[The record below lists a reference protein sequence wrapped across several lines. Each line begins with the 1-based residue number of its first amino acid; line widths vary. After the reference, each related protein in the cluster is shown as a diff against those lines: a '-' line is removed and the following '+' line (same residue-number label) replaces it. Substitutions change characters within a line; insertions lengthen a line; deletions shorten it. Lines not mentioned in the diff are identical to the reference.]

1 MQRAHSPHN
10 SQTVLILELPSYRL
24 TFPTPTSRLWRPRSP
39 SHWTCRSL
47 LKIYMAH
54 QPSSSLDHLSE
65 SDLTAKL
72 ELELLPKHVAVIM
85 DGNGRWA
92 ELRGLPRIAGHRE
105 GINSVREMI
114 TLCLE
119 LGIRALTIYAF
130 SQENWNRPTHEISA
144 LMGLLEH
151 YLSTERASLIE
162 QGVRFRAIGRHD
174 LLPQSAQHWVRTT
187 EKETAHLDKLILT
200 VALSYGGRAEIVD
213 AVKAL
218 INDIQAGSL
227 EASLLNETTIQ
238 RYLSTH
244 PLPDPD
250 LLIRTSGEARI
261 SNFLL
266 WQLAYTEL
274 CFSQT
279 LWPDFR
285 RREFLLAL
293 IEYQRRE
300 RRFGRVLTTVSS

>member
-1 MQRAHSPHN
+1 MTRG
-10 SQTVLILELPSYRL
+10 
-24 TFPTPTSRLWRPRSP
+24 
-39 SHWTCRSL
+39 
-47 LKIYMAH
+47 
-54 QPSSSLDHLSE
+54 PSSDLDHLSE
-65 SDLTAKL
+65 SELTAKL
-72 ELELLPKHVAVIM
+72 EPELLPKHVAVIM

-119 LGIRALTIYAF
+119 LGIHALTIYAF
-130 SQENWNRPTHEISA
+130 SQENWNRPTQEISA

-151 YLSTERASLIE
+151 YLSTERASLVE
-162 QGVRFRAIGRHD
+162 QGVRFRTIGRHE
-174 LLPQSAQHWVRTT
+174 LLPLSAQHWVQTT
-187 EKETAHLDKLILT
+187 EKETAHLDKLFLT

-218 INDIQAGSL
+218 LGDVQAGTVQAGL
-227 EASLLNETTIQ
+227 IDEPMFQ

-250 LLIRTSGEARI
+250 LLIRTSGETRI

-274 CFSQT
+274 CFTPT

-300 RRFGRVLTTVSS
+300 RRFGRVLSAVPS

>member
-1 MQRAHSPHN
+1 MQ
-10 SQTVLILELPSYRL
+10 
-24 TFPTPTSRLWRPRSP
+24 
-39 SHWTCRSL
+39 
-47 LKIYMAH
+47 
-54 QPSSSLDHLSE
+54 QPSSSDGLEQLSE
-65 SDLTAKL
+65 HDLTAKL
-72 ELELLPKHVAVIM
+72 EPELLPKHVAVIM

-92 ELRGLPRIAGHRE
+92 ELQGLPRIAGHRE
-105 GINSVREMI
+105 GINSVREII

-119 LGIRALTIYAF
+119 LGIQYLTIYAF
-130 SQENWNRPTHEISA
+130 SQENWNRPMQEISA

-162 QGVRFRAIGRHD
+162 QRIRFRAIGR
-174 LLPQSAQHWVRTT
+174 LEALPESARHWVKTT
-187 EKETAHLDKLILT
+187 EQETAHLDKMHLT

-213 AVKAL
+213 AVRGIVADAQSGK
-218 INDIQAGSL
+218 IRPDR
-227 EASLLNETTIQ
+227 LNESLVQ
-238 RYLSTH
+238 QYLYTH

-250 LLIRTSGEARI
+250 LLIRTSGETRI

-274 CFSQT
+274 YFT
-279 LWPDFR
+279 ATPWPDFR

-300 RRFGRVLTTVSS
+300 RRFGRVLSAVSS

>member
-1 MQRAHSPHN
+1 MA
-10 SQTVLILELPSYRL
+10 QT
-24 TFPTPTSRLWRPRSP
+24 
-39 SHWTCRSL
+39 
-47 LKIYMAH
+47 
-54 QPSSSLDHLSE
+54 PSSSLDHLSE
-65 SDLTAKL
+65 SELTAKL
-72 ELELLPKHVAVIM
+72 EPELLPKHVAVIM

-114 TLCLE
+114 TQCLE
-119 LGIRALTIYAF
+119 LGIQALTIYAF
-130 SQENWNRPTHEISA
+130 SQENWKRPMQEISA
-144 LMGLLEH
+144 LMGLLEY

-162 QGVRFRAIGRHD
+162 QGVRFRTIGRLG
-174 LLPQSAQHWVRTT
+174 LLPQSAQRWVRTT
-187 EKETAHLDKLILT
+187 EKETAHLGKMVLT

-213 AVKAL
+213 AVR
-218 INDIQAGSL
+218 G
-227 EASLLNETTIQ
+227 LLNDARAGTIQ
-238 RYLSTH
+238 TERVDEAMIQQYLYTH

-250 LLIRTSGEARI
+250 LLIRTSGETRI

-274 CFSQT
+274 YFTPT

-293 IEYQRRE
+293 LEYQKRE
-300 RRFGRVLTTVSS
+300 RRFGRILSTVSS

>member
-1 MQRAHSPHN
+1 MTRG
-10 SQTVLILELPSYRL
+10 
-24 TFPTPTSRLWRPRSP
+24 
-39 SHWTCRSL
+39 
-47 LKIYMAH
+47 
-54 QPSSSLDHLSE
+54 PSSDLDHLSE
-65 SDLTAKL
+65 SELTAKL
-72 ELELLPKHVAVIM
+72 EPDLLPKHVAVIM

-119 LGIRALTIYAF
+119 LGIHALTIYAF
-130 SQENWNRPTHEISA
+130 SQENWNRPTQEISA

-151 YLSTERASLIE
+151 YLSTERASLVE
-162 QGVRFRAIGRHD
+162 QGVRFRAIGRHE
-174 LLPQSAQHWVRTT
+174 LLPPSAQHWVQMT
-187 EKETAHLDKLILT
+187 EKETAHLDKLFLT

-213 AVKAL
+213 AVKSL
-218 INDIQAGSL
+218 IGDVQAGTVQADVIDEPL
-227 EASLLNETTIQ
+227 FQ

-274 CFSQT
+274 CFTPT

-300 RRFGRVLTTVSS
+300 RRFGRVLSAVPS

>member
-1 MQRAHSPHN
+1 
-10 SQTVLILELPSYRL
+10 
-24 TFPTPTSRLWRPRSP
+24 
-39 SHWTCRSL
+39 
-47 LKIYMAH
+47 MAH
-54 QPSSSLDHLSE
+54 QSASSLDHLSDSE
-65 SDLTAKL
+65 LTAKL
-72 ELELLPKHVAVIM
+72 EPELLPKHVAVIM

-114 TLCLE
+114 SQCLE
-119 LGIRALTIYAF
+119 LGIQALTIYAF
-130 SQENWNRPTHEISA
+130 SQENWNRPTQEISA

-162 QGVRFRAIGRHD
+162 QQVRFRAIGRLE
-174 LLPQSAQHWVRTT
+174 LLPESAQHWVRTT
-187 EKETAHLDKLILT
+187 EQETAHLDKMVLT
-200 VALSYGGRAEIVD
+200 AALSYGGRAEIVD
-213 AVKAL
+213 AVKDLLADVQSGAIEAEQIDDAL
-218 INDIQAGSL
+218 LQ
-227 EASLLNETTIQ
+227 Q
-238 RYLSTH
+238 RLYTY

-250 LLIRTSGEARI
+250 LLIRTSGETRI

-274 CFSQT
+274 CFTPT

-293 IEYQRRE
+293 LEDQRRE
-300 RRFGRVLTTVSS
+300 RRFGRVLSTMPA

>member
-1 MQRAHSPHN
+1 M
-10 SQTVLILELPSYRL
+10 T
-24 TFPTPTSRLWRPRSP
+24 RSP
-39 SHWTCRSL
+39 TGD
-47 LKIYMAH
+47 
-54 QPSSSLDHLSE
+54 LDHLSE
-65 SDLTAKL
+65 SELSAKL
-72 ELELLPKHVAVIM
+72 EADLLPKHVAVIM

-119 LGIRALTIYAF
+119 LGIHALTIYAF
-130 SQENWNRPTHEISA
+130 SQENWNRPTQEISA

-162 QGVRFRAIGRHD
+162 QGVRFRAVGRHE
-174 LLPQSAQHWVRTT
+174 LLPPSAQHWVRTT
-187 EKETAHLDKLILT
+187 EKETAHLGKLVLT

-213 AVKAL
+213 AVKAVVR
-218 INDIQAGSL
+218 DVQAGTIQAEL
-227 EASLLNETTIQ
+227 IDEPTVQ
-238 RYLSTH
+238 RHLSTY

-250 LLIRTSGEARI
+250 LLIRTSGETRI

-274 CFSQT
+274 CFTPT

-285 RREFLLAL
+285 RRDFLLAL

-300 RRFGRVLTTVSS
+300 RRFGRVLSTVPS

>member
-1 MQRAHSPHN
+1 MG
-10 SQTVLILELPSYRL
+10 
-24 TFPTPTSRLWRPRSP
+24 
-39 SHWTCRSL
+39 
-47 LKIYMAH
+47 H
-54 QPSSSLDHLSE
+54 QPDLNPDHLSE
-65 SDLTAKL
+65 SELTAKL
-72 ELELLPKHVAVIM
+72 EPELLPKHVAVIM

-114 TLCLE
+114 SQCLE
-119 LGIRALTIYAF
+119 LGIQALTIYAF
-130 SQENWNRPTHEISA
+130 SQENWNRPTQEINA
-144 LMGLLEH
+144 LMGLLEY

-162 QGVRFRAIGRHD
+162 KQVRFQAIGRLE
-174 LLPQSAQHWVRTT
+174 LLPPSAQHWVHTT
-187 EKETAHLDKLILT
+187 EQETAHLDKLILT

-213 AVKAL
+213 AVRGVLADVQTGTVKAEQV
-218 INDIQAGSL
+218 D
-227 EASLLNETTIQ
+227 EALFRQ
-238 RYLSTH
+238 YLYTH

-250 LLIRTSGEARI
+250 LLIRTSGETRI

-274 CFSQT
+274 CFTPT

-293 IEYQRRE
+293 LEYQKRE
-300 RRFGRVLTTVSS
+300 RRFGRILSAIPS

>member
-1 MQRAHSPHN
+1 M
-10 SQTVLILELPSYRL
+10 V
-24 TFPTPTSRLWRPRSP
+24 
-39 SHWTCRSL
+39 
-47 LKIYMAH
+47 H
-54 QPSSSLDHLSE
+54 QPSSGLDHLTESE
-65 SDLTAKL
+65 LAAKL

-119 LGIRALTIYAF
+119 LGIQALTIYAF
-130 SQENWNRPTHEISA
+130 SQENWNRPTQEISA
-144 LMGLLEH
+144 LMSLLEH
-151 YLSTERASLIE
+151 YLSTERSSLVE
-162 QGVRFRAIGRHD
+162 QGVRFRAIGRHQ
-174 LLPQSAQHWVRTT
+174 LLPPSAQHWVLTT
-187 EKETAHLDKLILT
+187 EKETAHLNKLMLT
-200 VALSYGGRAEIVD
+200 VALSYGGRAEIVS
-213 AVKAL
+213 AVKTM
-218 INDIQAGSL
+218 IKDVQTGSVQVSDID
-227 EASLLNETTIQ
+227 EAMIQ
-238 RYLSTH
+238 QYLSTH

-250 LLIRTSGEARI
+250 LLIRTSGETRI

-274 CFSQT
+274 CFTPT

-300 RRFGRVLTTVSS
+300 RRFGRVLSTLSS